1 MCAVATNRVR
11 RGFLI
16 RPGGG
21 RQGSRRAVPCRSESR
36 IAFASRSRR
45 ASDPTSA
52 KREWE
57 WECRR
62 GAPHPRTAKTRTP
75 QAQSAERRKRARRA
89 GAAEP
94 EASAVEGRARGS
106 RRLAALSVSHSPS
119 PRVVSSMAHGVAWG
133 VFASRHGTRQ
143 RGTARPHERDPT
155 ACACAE
161 PPRDLCAS
169 CSVRASLAVAL
180 AGAASC
186 AHGAACVLPAAGSR
200 RRARGPVPSKF
211 QCAMDG
217 PCYGPWSG
225 YGFIMRIIHLP
236 RHTATSMPPV
246 HAAAARHHPPTNHHH
261 HLPARCCRRSLR
273 YLVHVDTDCSR
284 PSLV

>member
-143 RGTARPHERDPT
+143 RGTARPHERDPAAVPAPNRPAT
-155 ACACAE
+155 SALAALCE
-161 PPRDLCAS
+161 PLWLWLWLAQRPARMVRRAS
-169 CSVRASLAVAL
+169 C
-180 AGAASC
+180 
-186 AHGAACVLPAAGSR
+186 R
-200 RRARGPVPSKF
+200 RRAAG
-211 QCAMDG
+211 G
-217 PCYGPWSG
+217 
-225 YGFIMRIIHLP
+225 
-236 RHTATSMPPV
+236 
-246 HAAAARHHPPTNHHH
+246 AR
-261 HLPARCCRRSLR
+261 AVR
-273 YLVHVDTDCSR
+273 SR
-284 PSLV
+284 PNSNAQWMVLVMVLGRDTALL